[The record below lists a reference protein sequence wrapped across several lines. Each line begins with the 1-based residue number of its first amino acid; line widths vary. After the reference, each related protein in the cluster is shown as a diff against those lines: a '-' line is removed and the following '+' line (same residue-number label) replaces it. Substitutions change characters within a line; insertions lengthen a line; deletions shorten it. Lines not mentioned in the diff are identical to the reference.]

1 MTLKI
6 TRRLSLT
13 GAIAAAAATVL
24 LVAGCAAPAPAPTP
38 AEVAPAAGQ
47 DLIDDLGFSGKNA
60 KDIITELDMLPVA
73 ERSTELMASIRPGE
87 LVLKD
92 AAHREA
98 TLPMPADE
106 FYVSVAPYVSQTHT
120 CHFHSLTT
128 CLGELQ
134 NKDVDVTVK
143 DRTTGAVVM
152 QESVK
157 TYDNGFVGLW
167 LPRGMEATLTV
178 GYEDQTASQTIST
191 IGGQDPTCLTT
202 LQLS

>member
-1 MTLKI
+1 MTMKI

-24 LVAGCAAPAPAPTP
+24 LVAGCSAPATAPTEAQP
-38 AEVAPAAGQ
+38 TAGP
-47 DLIDDLGFSGKNA
+47 DLITELGFSGKNA

-87 LVLKD
+87 LVLQD
-92 AAHREA
+92 AANREA
-98 TLPMPADE
+98 TLPMPAEE

-143 DRTTGAVVM
+143 DRATGAVVM

-157 TYDNGFVGLW
+157 SYDNGFVGLW
-167 LPRGMEATLTV
+167 LPRGIDATLTV
-178 GYEDQTASQTIST
+178 GYDGQTASQPIST
-191 IGGQDPTCLTT
+191 GDQDPTCLTT